1 MVPTPA
7 RPVNDTNEALASF
20 YAKVDELESVFI
32 DRLGDAIKIPSISAY
47 ADNRKDVFAMSE
59 WVATKL
65 KAVGVEVTLKD
76 LGKQEGTDLDLPPL
90 VLGRYGS
97 DPEKPTV
104 LVYSHY
110 DVQPASIED
119 GWKHEPFVMTVEE
132 DGKICGRGTSDDKG
146 PLIGWINM
154 IEAFQKVDVDVP
166 ANLVFCFEGMEET
179 ASFGLRQGLEDEADK
194 YFKDVDVVCIT
205 DVVWVSDEQISVPQG
220 LRGIIFYLVTI
231 TGAKVDAHSGGFGGQ
246 ISEPMTDMV
255 NIMSSLVDANGKI
268 LVPGIYDNVQAVT
281 KEEYE
286 SYQKLNISEDSLYGG
301 TGGRSL
307 HDNQADA
314 LVARWKKPS
323 LSLHRIENA
332 LPGAGAV
339 TSIPA
344 KLVGKFSIRTVPFM
358 KWEDIDQLVRKHVKD
373 RFESLGSKNK
383 LEIECHPNDWF
394 YEEASHWN
402 YQAAIQATR
411 NVWGVDPALTCEG
424 GSIPI
429 ALDFKKTLKKN
440 VLLMPVGRP
449 TDGQHSTNEKLDKSN
464 YINAI
469 KLYGAYLKEVTNF
482 WRQSKQNSFSSHA
495 RTTFA
500 RSCTMCLTNVVTD
513 VNTSSNFQDFS
524 TQHTALD
531 LTIDFDRKILIGR
544 TAITGQARVHG
555 LAEIVLDTSH
565 VVIKGVSY
573 QGRKAAWTLKS
584 DDGENG
590 SPLCIE
596 LGRRYGEGETIELTV
611 DFETT
616 ENTTGLQWFS
626 PSQTDDKE
634 HPFMFSQCEPVH
646 ARSIFPCQDTPSI
659 KSTFDI
665 TIHSILPVVASGV
678 PESELIFPPITD
690 TTEQKTYRFKMEI
703 PISNYLFAV
712 ASGNLAG
719 EKIGPKSYVYCAPGD
734 LEACKQEFQP
744 DLQAII
750 KSAENIIFEYPW
762 PLYNLVVLPRSFH
775 LGGMENPIFNF
786 YSATVVS
793 GDRENISVVAH
804 EFAHSYSG
812 NLVTNASW
820 EHFWLNEGWTVWTE
834 RNIVRELRGDDEVE
848 LQAIVGWQDLIQSI
862 EMYGGEDSVFTSLV
876 LEFEGKRPDD
886 IMSKISYEKGYTFL
900 CYLEETVGREK
911 WLKFVP
917 YYFRTFYGA
926 AVDSSRFKDC
936 VLKFF
941 SPDAAATSSLGC
953 VDWNSWFHKPGAPP
967 KPGFCSELYKKAI
980 ELADQWGSLSV
991 QSAFRPSGSDVEG
1004 WTAGQVLVFLDLL
1017 IESPQPIPLEYCK
1030 LLDELYDVGKSSNL
1044 EVVTRYLRV
1053 ALRAGDRSVLKQTED
1068 ILGQTGR
1075 MKFVRPLFKEL
1086 LSVDEELALELF
1098 KKYQDFYHP
1107 TCLRLVRNL
1116 FDEERP

>member
-373 RFESLGSKNK
+373 RFESLGSKNE

-482 WRQSKQNSFSSHA
+482 WH
-495 RTTFA
+495 
-500 RSCTMCLTNVVTD
+500 
-513 VNTSSNFQDFS
+513 VNTSSNFHDFS

-531 LTIDFDRKILIGR
+531 LTIDFD
-544 TAITGQARVHG
+544 
-555 LAEIVLDTSH
+555 LAG
-565 VVIKGVSY
+565 K
-573 QGRKAAWTLKS
+573 
-584 DDGENG
+584 
-590 SPLCIE
+590 
-596 LGRRYGEGETIELTV
+596 V

-616 ENTTGLQWFS
+616 KNTTGLQWFS

-634 HPFMFSQCEPVH
+634 HPFMS
-646 ARSIFPCQDTPSI
+646 
-659 KSTFDI
+659 
-665 TIHSILPVVASGV
+665 SGV

-1075 MKFVRPLFKEL
+1075 MKFVRPL
-1086 LSVDEELALELF
+1086 
-1098 KKYQDFYHP
+1098 
-1107 TCLRLVRNL
+1107 
-1116 FDEERP
+1116 

>member
-20 YAKVDELESVFI
+20 YAKVDELESIFI

-47 ADNRKDVFAMSE
+47 ADSRKDVFAMSE

-65 KAVGVEVTLKD
+65 KAVGVDVTLKD

-97 DPEKPTV
+97 DPDKPTV

-255 NIMSSLVDANGKI
+255 NIMSSLVDSNGKI

-358 KWEDIDQLVRKHVKD
+358 KWEDIDQRVRKHIKD
-373 RFESLGSKNK
+373 RFESLGSKNDI
-383 LEIECHPNDWF
+383 EIECHPNDWF

-402 YQAAIQATR
+402 YKAAIQATR
-411 NVWGVDPALTCEG
+411 DVWGVDPALTCEG

-449 TDGQHSTNEKLDKSN
+449 TDGQHSNNEKLDKSN

-482 WRQSKQNSFSSHA
+482 WRQSKQN
-495 RTTFA
+495 
-500 RSCTMCLTNVVTD
+500 V
-513 VNTSSNFQDFS
+513 
-524 TQHTALD
+524 
-531 LTIDFDRKILIGR
+531 
-544 TAITGQARVHG
+544 
-555 LAEIVLDTSH
+555 
-565 VVIKGVSY
+565 
-573 QGRKAAWTLKS
+573 
-584 DDGENG
+584 
-590 SPLCIE
+590 
-596 LGRRYGEGETIELTV
+596 
-611 DFETT
+611 
-616 ENTTGLQWFS
+616 
-626 PSQTDDKE
+626 
-634 HPFMFSQCEPVH
+634 
-646 ARSIFPCQDTPSI
+646 
-659 KSTFDI
+659 
-665 TIHSILPVVASGV
+665 
-678 PESELIFPPITD
+678 
-690 TTEQKTYRFKMEI
+690 
-703 PISNYLFAV
+703 
-712 ASGNLAG
+712 
-719 EKIGPKSYVYCAPGD
+719 
-734 LEACKQEFQP
+734 
-744 DLQAII
+744 
-750 KSAENIIFEYPW
+750 
-762 PLYNLVVLPRSFH
+762 
-775 LGGMENPIFNF
+775 
-786 YSATVVS
+786 
-793 GDRENISVVAH
+793 
-804 EFAHSYSG
+804 
-812 NLVTNASW
+812 
-820 EHFWLNEGWTVWTE
+820 
-834 RNIVRELRGDDEVE
+834 
-848 LQAIVGWQDLIQSI
+848 
-862 EMYGGEDSVFTSLV
+862 
-876 LEFEGKRPDD
+876 
-886 IMSKISYEKGYTFL
+886 
-900 CYLEETVGREK
+900 
-911 WLKFVP
+911 
-917 YYFRTFYGA
+917 
-926 AVDSSRFKDC
+926 
-936 VLKFF
+936 
-941 SPDAAATSSLGC
+941 
-953 VDWNSWFHKPGAPP
+953 
-967 KPGFCSELYKKAI
+967 
-980 ELADQWGSLSV
+980 
-991 QSAFRPSGSDVEG
+991 
-1004 WTAGQVLVFLDLL
+1004 
-1017 IESPQPIPLEYCK
+1017 
-1030 LLDELYDVGKSSNL
+1030 
-1044 EVVTRYLRV
+1044 
-1053 ALRAGDRSVLKQTED
+1053 
-1068 ILGQTGR
+1068 
-1075 MKFVRPLFKEL
+1075 
-1086 LSVDEELALELF
+1086 
-1098 KKYQDFYHP
+1098 
-1107 TCLRLVRNL
+1107 
-1116 FDEERP
+1116 

>member
-1 MVPTPA
+1 MASTPA

-47 ADNRKDVFAMSE
+47 ADSRKDVFAMSE

-65 KAVGVEVTLKD
+65 KAVGVDVTLKD

-255 NIMSSLVDANGKI
+255 NIMSSLVDSNGKI

-301 TGGRSL
+301 TGGRGL

-344 KLVGKFSIRTVPFM
+344 KLVGKFSIRIVPFM
-358 KWEDIDQLVRKHVKD
+358 KWEEIDELVRKHIKD
-373 RFESLGSKNK
+373 RFESLGSKNDI
-383 LEIECHPNDWF
+383 EIECHPNDWF

-411 NVWGVDPALTCEG
+411 DVWGVDPALTCEG

-449 TDGQHSTNEKLDKSN
+449 TDGQHSTNEKLDKNN

-482 WRQSKQNSFSSHA
+482 WRQSKQ
-495 RTTFA
+495 
-500 RSCTMCLTNVVTD
+500 
-513 VNTSSNFQDFS
+513 
-524 TQHTALD
+524 
-531 LTIDFDRKILIGR
+531 
-544 TAITGQARVHG
+544 G
-555 LAEIVLDTSH
+555 L
-565 VVIKGVSY
+565 
-573 QGRKAAWTLKS
+573 
-584 DDGENG
+584 
-590 SPLCIE
+590 
-596 LGRRYGEGETIELTV
+596 
-611 DFETT
+611 
-616 ENTTGLQWFS
+616 
-626 PSQTDDKE
+626 
-634 HPFMFSQCEPVH
+634 
-646 ARSIFPCQDTPSI
+646 
-659 KSTFDI
+659 
-665 TIHSILPVVASGV
+665 
-678 PESELIFPPITD
+678 
-690 TTEQKTYRFKMEI
+690 
-703 PISNYLFAV
+703 
-712 ASGNLAG
+712 
-719 EKIGPKSYVYCAPGD
+719 
-734 LEACKQEFQP
+734 
-744 DLQAII
+744 
-750 KSAENIIFEYPW
+750 
-762 PLYNLVVLPRSFH
+762 
-775 LGGMENPIFNF
+775 
-786 YSATVVS
+786 
-793 GDRENISVVAH
+793 
-804 EFAHSYSG
+804 
-812 NLVTNASW
+812 
-820 EHFWLNEGWTVWTE
+820 
-834 RNIVRELRGDDEVE
+834 
-848 LQAIVGWQDLIQSI
+848 
-862 EMYGGEDSVFTSLV
+862 
-876 LEFEGKRPDD
+876 
-886 IMSKISYEKGYTFL
+886 
-900 CYLEETVGREK
+900 
-911 WLKFVP
+911 
-917 YYFRTFYGA
+917 
-926 AVDSSRFKDC
+926 
-936 VLKFF
+936 
-941 SPDAAATSSLGC
+941 
-953 VDWNSWFHKPGAPP
+953 
-967 KPGFCSELYKKAI
+967 
-980 ELADQWGSLSV
+980 
-991 QSAFRPSGSDVEG
+991 
-1004 WTAGQVLVFLDLL
+1004 
-1017 IESPQPIPLEYCK
+1017 
-1030 LLDELYDVGKSSNL
+1030 
-1044 EVVTRYLRV
+1044 
-1053 ALRAGDRSVLKQTED
+1053 
-1068 ILGQTGR
+1068 
-1075 MKFVRPLFKEL
+1075 
-1086 LSVDEELALELF
+1086 
-1098 KKYQDFYHP
+1098 
-1107 TCLRLVRNL
+1107 
-1116 FDEERP
+1116 

>member
-1 MVPTPA
+1 
-7 RPVNDTNEALASF
+7 
-20 YAKVDELESVFI
+20 
-32 DRLGDAIKIPSISAY
+32 
-47 ADNRKDVFAMSE
+47 MSE

-76 LGKQEGTDLDLPPL
+76 LGKQEGTDLNLPPL

-255 NIMSSLVDANGKI
+255 NIMSSLVDANGNI

-281 KEEYE
+281 KEE
-286 SYQKLNISEDSLYGG
+286 
-301 TGGRSL
+301 
-307 HDNQADA
+307 
-314 LVARWKKPS
+314 
-323 LSLHRIENA
+323 IENA

-373 RFESLGSKNK
+373 RFESLGSKNE

-482 WRQSKQNSFSSHA
+482 WH
-495 RTTFA
+495 
-500 RSCTMCLTNVVTD
+500 

-531 LTIDFDRKILIGR
+531 LTIDFD
-544 TAITGQARVHG
+544 
-555 LAEIVLDTSH
+555 LAG
-565 VVIKGVSY
+565 K
-573 QGRKAAWTLKS
+573 
-584 DDGENG
+584 
-590 SPLCIE
+590 
-596 LGRRYGEGETIELTV
+596 V

-634 HPFMFSQCEPVH
+634 YPFMS
-646 ARSIFPCQDTPSI
+646 
-659 KSTFDI
+659 
-665 TIHSILPVVASGV
+665 SGV

-690 TTEQKTYRFKMEI
+690 TTERKTYRFKMEI

-762 PLYNLVVLPRSFH
+762 PLYNLVVLPKSFH

-834 RNIVRELRGDDEVE
+834 RNIVRELRGNDEVE

-862 EMYGGEDSVFTSLV
+862 EIYGGEDSVFTSLV

-1044 EVVTRYLRV
+1044 EIVTRYLRV

-1075 MKFVRPLFKEL
+1075 MKFVRPL
-1086 LSVDEELALELF
+1086 
-1098 KKYQDFYHP
+1098 
-1107 TCLRLVRNL
+1107 
-1116 FDEERP
+1116 

>member
-373 RFESLGSKNK
+373 RFESLGSKNE

-482 WRQSKQNSFSSHA
+482 WRQSKQNF
-495 RTTFA
+495 
-500 RSCTMCLTNVVTD
+500 CTMCLTNVVTD

-531 LTIDFDRKILIGR
+531 LTIDFDL
-544 TAITGQARVHG
+544 HG

-573 QGRKAAWTLKS
+573 QGRKAAWTLKP

-634 HPFMFSQCEPVH
+634 YPFMS
-646 ARSIFPCQDTPSI
+646 
-659 KSTFDI
+659 
-665 TIHSILPVVASGV
+665 SGV

-712 ASGNLAG
+712 ATLGRNLAG

-750 KSAENIIFEYPW
+750 KSAE
-762 PLYNLVVLPRSFH
+762 
-775 LGGMENPIFNF
+775 
-786 YSATVVS
+786 VS
-793 GDRENISVVAH
+793 S
-804 EFAHSYSG
+804 
-812 NLVTNASW
+812 
-820 EHFWLNEGWTVWTE
+820 
-834 RNIVRELRGDDEVE
+834 
-848 LQAIVGWQDLIQSI
+848 
-862 EMYGGEDSVFTSLV
+862 
-876 LEFEGKRPDD
+876 
-886 IMSKISYEKGYTFL
+886 
-900 CYLEETVGREK
+900 
-911 WLKFVP
+911 
-917 YYFRTFYGA
+917 
-926 AVDSSRFKDC
+926 
-936 VLKFF
+936 
-941 SPDAAATSSLGC
+941 
-953 VDWNSWFHKPGAPP
+953 
-967 KPGFCSELYKKAI
+967 
-980 ELADQWGSLSV
+980 
-991 QSAFRPSGSDVEG
+991 
-1004 WTAGQVLVFLDLL
+1004 
-1017 IESPQPIPLEYCK
+1017 
-1030 LLDELYDVGKSSNL
+1030 
-1044 EVVTRYLRV
+1044 
-1053 ALRAGDRSVLKQTED
+1053 
-1068 ILGQTGR
+1068 
-1075 MKFVRPLFKEL
+1075 
-1086 LSVDEELALELF
+1086 
-1098 KKYQDFYHP
+1098 
-1107 TCLRLVRNL
+1107 
-1116 FDEERP
+1116 